1 MLRTQRKLRVKQ
13 NSRSSS
19 QAKSF
24 LPESECSFRLL
35 FSLSRHA
42 ALHCSQTVV
51 TQAYS
56 LLCIVHEGV
65 IDEHTPFKSQWW
77 ICSQIKTGSI
87 AGAVSVTQLSGN
99 GHAACAHLTTGW
111 VSGKKKCK
119 QTFTQHCSQRNQV
132 IYLPFRKTK
141 VCERFTV

>member
-1 MLRTQRKLRVKQ
+1 M
-13 NSRSSS
+13 
-19 QAKSF
+19 
-24 LPESECSFRLL
+24 
-35 FSLSRHA
+35 
-42 ALHCSQTVV
+42 HCSQTVV

-99 GHAACAHLTTGW
+99 GHAACAHLKTGW
-111 VSGKKKCK
+111 VSGKKM
-119 QTFTQHCSQRNQV
+119 QTN
-132 IYLPFRKTK
+132 IYTTLQSKKSSYLLTF
-141 VCERFTV
+141 